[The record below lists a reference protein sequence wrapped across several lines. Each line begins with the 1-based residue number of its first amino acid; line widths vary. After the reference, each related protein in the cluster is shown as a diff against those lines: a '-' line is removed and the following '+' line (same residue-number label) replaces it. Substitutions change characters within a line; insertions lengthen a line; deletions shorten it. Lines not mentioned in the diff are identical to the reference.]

1 MKVFITGSSDGIG
14 QLAAIELI
22 KQGHQV
28 ILHARTPERAQQT
41 LKKIPTAEKVLIAD
55 LSSIAENKKL
65 AKEVNEIGVDAI
77 IHNAGVNR
85 VSNELVF
92 NVKCLAPYILTSL
105 IEKPKRL
112 VYIGSGMHLGGSA
125 DIKNLIT
132 GTNYSDSK
140 LYLLM
145 LSMAVARKWKGVCSN
160 IVNPGWVPTKMGGSH
175 APDDLQKGVE
185 TQVWLAV
192 SNDERAKVTGKYFFH
207 QKETQYNKEGTDINL
222 QEAFLKECERISGVK
237 FPDFI

>member
-14 QLAAIELI
+14 QLAAIKLI

-55 LSSIAENKKL
+55 LSSISETKNL

-92 NVKCLAPYILTSL
+92 NVNCLAPYILTSL

-112 VYIGSGMHLGGSA
+112 IYIGSGMHMGGVPN
-125 DIKNLIT
+125 IKSMAT

-145 LSMAVARKWKGVCSN
+145 LSMAVARKRKGVYSN

-192 SNDERAKVTGKYFFH
+192 SDDEKAKVTGKYFFH
-207 QKETQYNKEGTDINL
+207 QKETQYNKAGADVTL
-222 QEAFLKECERISGVK
+222 QESFLKECERISGVK
-237 FPDFI
+237 FPN